1 MAIRPL
7 LKVAIVS
14 RHFIKDMKD
23 EEEIKSIVNDILDCS
38 NMDFFE
44 LHKPEENIDGYLIFR
59 AKKQGVHVVYVVDR
73 QMRIVF
79 LRAFRNYSEYG
90 KFLEDKEEIKKMIEH
105 A

>member
-44 LHKPEENIDGYLIFR
+44 LHKPEENNIRYSCRQAMFFC
-59 AKKQGVHVVYVVDR
+59 VV
-73 QMRIVF
+73 M
-79 LRAFRNYSEYG
+79 LR
-90 KFLEDKEEIKKMIEH
+90 
-105 A
+105 

>member
-1 MAIRPL
+1 
-7 LKVAIVS
+7 LKKK
-14 RHFIKDMKD
+14 F
-23 EEEIKSIVNDILDCS
+23 N
-38 NMDFFE
+38 
-44 LHKPEENIDGYLIFR
+44 GYLIFR
-59 AKKQGVHVVYVVDR
+59 AKKQGVHVVYGVDR